1 LNELFELGILSESAT
16 GVIIPSGIEWISK
29 FPGSR
34 SIDDLELG
42 FRRRVKRFIYA
53 LKQAGAEVRIS
64 STIRSP
70 EHAYLMHWSWKI
82 VKQNYDPRLI
92 PPMKNVNISWWHG
105 DIIKS
110 KKAAQE
116 IVTGFG
122 IDHLKVP
129 PALRSR
135 HTERKAIDM
144 NISWRGTLIIK
155 GFDQAKRVINSA
167 PRDGTNPDLINV
179 GRTYGV
185 IHFKNVLK
193 DKPHWSTDGR

>member
-1 LNELFELGILSESAT
+1 
-16 GVIIPSGIEWISK
+16 
-29 FPGSR
+29 
-34 SIDDLELG
+34 
-42 FRRRVKRFIYA
+42 
-53 LKQAGAEVRIS
+53 
-64 STIRSP
+64 
-70 EHAYLMHWSWKI
+70 MHWSWKI

-116 IVTGFG
+116 MVTGFG
-122 IDHLKVP
+122 IGHLKVP
-129 PALRSR
+129 PALRSSR

-155 GFDQAKRVINSA
+155 GSDGAKRVINSV
-167 PRDGTNPDLINV
+167 PRDGTNPDLIAI
-179 GRTYGV
+179 GKTYGV

-193 DKPHWSTDGR
+193 DKPHWSIDGR